1 MQLESSVF
9 GVCIIQIKPQL
20 EKLLGLPNGALT
32 KEIQLTQDLMSLFVD
47 YQVPS
52 DLMTFDG
59 PAEYTLADKLEAVKE
74 HVESIKTMIA
84 SSKESQLKNEIM
96 KAGMRTEMS
105 SGAPMTFGAPSTFGF
120 RGEGSGAHSS
130 LRSAAHPP
138 GCGVLGQSFGAAA
151 ASSTGATGLFGS
163 APAPEQL
170 EGSSERSSSR
180 RRLVGGGGPAPP
192 TPSADQLS
200 SAPSTSAP
208 ALKKKGVQEKVK
220 SIKVK
225 EAAPSQQVGID
236 STSLTV
242 PSSTISGAEDFTM
255 IPKALDA
262 KLEELELDL
271 ALRSTVI
278 KASSN
283 WTRTRQENFLTTP
296 ATLAL
301 TASDIATERKK
312 ALDLLDAISRSGTLA
327 IDCSE
332 LHVFVAVS
340 HCFDNDVLGTVVQD
354 NINPIVKVERS
365 SLLLASTIHGPTV
378 AVPDLIQHE
387 PDRLRLQQ
395 SFPRLFALTASE
407 ENGTANGSAGA

>member
-1 MQLESSVF
+1 VLP
-9 GVCIIQIKPQL
+9 VCL
-20 EKLLGLPNGALT
+20 
-32 KEIQLTQDLMSLFVD
+32 VV
-47 YQVPS
+47 Y
-52 DLMTFDG
+52 
-59 PAEYTLADKLEAVKE
+59 
-74 HVESIKTMIA
+74 
-84 SSKESQLKNEIM
+84 
-96 KAGMRTEMS
+96 
-105 SGAPMTFGAPSTFGF
+105 
-120 RGEGSGAHSS
+120 
-130 LRSAAHPP
+130 
-138 GCGVLGQSFGAAA
+138 
-151 ASSTGATGLFGS
+151 
-163 APAPEQL
+163 
-170 EGSSERSSSR
+170 

-192 TPSADQLS
+192 APSADQLS
-200 SAPSTSAP
+200 SAPTTSAP
-208 ALKKKGVQEKVK
+208 SPKKKVVQEKVK
-220 SIKVK
+220 SSKFK
-225 EAAPSQQVGID
+225 EAAPSQQVGFD
-236 STSLTV
+236 STSLTTT
-242 PSSTISGAEDFTM
+242 SSTMSGAEDFTM

-283 WTRTRQENFLTTP
+283 WTRTRQENFLTAP

-301 TASDIATERKK
+301 TVSDIATERKK

-354 NINPIVKVERS
+354 NINPIAKVERS

-378 AVPDLIQHE
+378 AVSELIQHE

-407 ENGTANGSAGA
+407 ENGSAIDTAGA